1 MIVRGA
7 VCVDGQVGVL
17 QLLMAWV
24 LQIDYGGEAVE

>member
-7 VCVDGQVGVL
+7 VCVDGQVEVL
-17 QLLMAWV
+17 QLLMTWV